1 MANIFAKNLLE
12 NKNFNMKKLLGIL
25 VVGLLFCNIGN
36 AKDNIL
42 ILECTNKTGKKN
54 FYKLDME
61 TSYIIFQNGTE
72 EQFYY
77 DNNDFYI
84 LGSTDSIDGITKVYR
99 RLINRYTGEGILDYY
114 ELNDQEDAQWHEK
127 MSETMIKE
135 TLGFDSENYNED
147 VANRKNY
154 MWYYWYKSLDQ
165 FEILKTIKFNCN
177 KIKEKKF

>member
-1 MANIFAKNLLE
+1 
-12 NKNFNMKKLLGIL
+12 MKKLLGI
-25 VVGLLFCNIGN
+25 VVLGLLFCNIGN
-36 AKDNIL
+36 AKDNIF
-42 ILECTNKTGKKN
+42 ILECTYQDGEKT
-54 FYKLDME
+54 FYKFDME
-61 TSYIIFQNGTE
+61 TSFMIFQNGTE

-77 DNNDFYI
+77 DDNDFYI

-114 ELNDQEDAQWHEK
+114 ELNEQERAQWHEK

-135 TLGFDSENYNED
+135 TSLISGLEHYNKD

-165 FEILKTIKFNCN
+165 FEIVKSVKFNCN